1 MMKMPENRKNR
12 SWDDM
17 EQQTVWR
24 QVDRYFEE
32 RIIERDPIL
41 EQVLHENRKAGLP
54 AIDVTPLQGKLLH
67 LLVMMH
73 GSRRILEI
81 GTLGGYSTIW
91 MARALPPDGKIV
103 TLELEPRH
111 AKVAEQNLILANVKD
126 KVDIRVGPALDQ
138 LAKMKEESV
147 EPFDL
152 VFIDADKA
160 NIPNYLRW
168 ALRFSRPGTVIICD
182 NVVRNGEVING
193 MSSDPNVNGVRSFFD
208 MLADEQHVTATAVQ
222 TVGSKGYD
230 GFSIGI
236 VTA

>member
-32 RIIERDPIL
+32 RIIEHDPIL

>member
-1 MMKMPENRKNR
+1 MKMPENRKNR

-208 MLADEQHVTATAVQ
+208 MLADEQRVTATAVQ

>member
-1 MMKMPENRKNR
+1 
-12 SWDDM
+12 M

-32 RIIERDPIL
+32 RIIEHDPIL

>member
-208 MLADEQHVTATAVQ
+208 MLADEQRVTATAVQ

>member
-1 MMKMPENRKNR
+1 
-12 SWDDM
+12 M

>member
-1 MMKMPENRKNR
+1 
-12 SWDDM
+12 M

-32 RIIERDPIL
+32 RIIEHDPIL

-193 MSSDPNVNGVRSFFD
+193 MSSDSNVNGVRSFFD
-208 MLADEQHVTATAVQ
+208 MLADEQRVTATAVQ

>member
-1 MMKMPENRKNR
+1 
-12 SWDDM
+12 M

-32 RIIERDPIL
+32 RIIEHDPIL

-208 MLADEQHVTATAVQ
+208 MLADEQRVTATAVQ

>member
-1 MMKMPENRKNR
+1 
-12 SWDDM
+12 M

-208 MLADEQHVTATAVQ
+208 MLADEQRVTATAVQ

>member
-1 MMKMPENRKNR
+1 
-12 SWDDM
+12 M

-32 RIIERDPIL
+32 RIIEHDPIL

-160 NIPNYLRW
+160 NISNYLRW

-208 MLADEQHVTATAVQ
+208 MLADEQRVTATAVQ

>member
-1 MMKMPENRKNR
+1 
-12 SWDDM
+12 M

-32 RIIERDPIL
+32 RIIEHDPIL

-54 AIDVTPLQGKLLH
+54 AIDVTPLQGKLLQ

-81 GTLGGYSTIW
+81 GTLGGNSTIW

-111 AKVAEQNLILANVKD
+111 ARVAEQNLILANVKD

-193 MSSDPNVNGVRSFFD
+193 MSSDPNVNGIRSFFD